1 MSYSHQVKRLI
12 NITII
17 LNTGRRC
24 TSSIQCFHCFVFIEF
39 TKKFKPSGNLITFH
53 LVVWIV
59 FFWTLTSDMYV
70 MIFSRSWNVADIPQL
85 NFMFKHFL
93 NVTRFCS
100 IFTVVIII
108 IITHTGSIFSTI
120 QVLLVQYV

>member
-24 TSSIQCFHCFVFIEF
+24 TSIQCFHCFVFIEF

-85 NFMFKHFL
+85 IFMFKHFL